1 MKKVKQHIF
10 WTQGTIFCLSGR
22 KYKRQGLQLT
32 TILCFFL
39 LINTT
44 GFAFKSDTTIIVP
57 KPTIN
62 ANNPVCEDGTLKLET
77 PFQNNTIFHW
87 YAPNGEEISV
97 VATATIPN
105 IDLSMAGKYSLKAEQ
120 DGCFSEVEF
129 IDIQVLS
136 KPEAPVITN
145 NGPLCEG
152 ETLLL
157 DGPTLANTEYKWIDP
172 FGTVIS
178 NEEDVTIENIPKELA
193 GNYFL
198 EITQS
203 GCTSHLGGTDV
214 GVIAINEIPKLNIAT
229 AVCEGDSLKIKGPH
243 VAGANYLWQ
252 GPNNFQSDAADS
264 LVFPIANTN
273 LNGTFTLM
281 LEAAGCVSPVGSIV
295 VEVAE
300 KPTAR
305 LTGGGIF
312 CEGDKTEIGIHLTGT
327 SPFDLVYSIN
337 QVVQPEFTSPK
348 ASFSIPVAPTQ
359 QERYALVS
367 LKDQTGCSAEIDF
380 EEKTVTVFPKPTT
393 SLITD
398 TLCTE
403 SNEYYQAVFIV
414 KGGVKPY
421 VSAGLSGTLSD
432 SIFTSDL
439 IESGAAYNFQIIDNN
454 NCASAEI
461 SGRHACLCNT
471 DAGTVDLTPI
481 ILCGSETATIIH
493 EGNESLDVNDQLL
506 FVLHD
511 SPIHELGEIL
521 ATSTEPNFSYT
532 NNLVFGQT
540 YYVSP
545 VAGNKDGLIIDFEDR
560 CFSVGQGT
568 PLTFQEV
575 PKLLSISGQQSI
587 CPGATLTLQ
596 ASEAEGAT
604 YVWQTPIE
612 IIETSNPKL
621 VIPNISSDYSG
632 DFRVSIRRGECVSL
646 PSSNFTVEVTIPS
659 GQADAGLDTISCGNA
674 SIFLDAKI
682 PDFGFGKWTVNSGA
696 YVLDPF
702 DAKSKVVTLQE
713 GLNVFYWTLSTD
725 ECPNFETDSV
735 IIAYRPNATARND
748 SFELDKKESIIDLN
762 VLSND
767 ITPGGHDF
775 WVELFGLPHVGVV
788 EDLGDGDFSYKRPFD
803 TFEGATVFTYLLC
816 FDTPTC
822 SVLCDTG
829 AVIIDVMLDP
839 FDPNVYV
846 PDGITPN
853 NDGTNDQLVI
863 EGIENHPENE
873 LILFDRWG
881 NLIFQASPYK
891 NSWDG
896 TLNNA
901 PLPEGAYYYVLK
913 TDITN
918 KRTLKGRVYII
929 R

>member
-1 MKKVKQHIF
+1 MIKVKQNIF
-10 WTQGTIFCLSGR
+10 WTQWTILYLSGR
-22 KYKRQGLQLT
+22 KYKGQCLQLT
-32 TILCFFL
+32 TSFIFFL
-39 LINTT
+39 LIHTS
-44 GFAFKSDTTIIVP
+44 GFAYKSDTTIIVP
-57 KPTIN
+57 KPTII

-120 DGCFSEVEF
+120 DGCFSEAEF
-129 IDIQVLS
+129 IDVEVIS
-136 KPEAPVITN
+136 KPEAPVISN

-157 DGPTLANTEYKWIDP
+157 DGPTHANTDYKWIDP

-193 GNYFL
+193 GDYFL

-203 GCTSHLGGTDV
+203 GCVSHLGGTEV
-214 GVIAINEIPKLNIAT
+214 GVIAINEIPTLNITT
-229 AVCEGDSLKIKGPH
+229 AVCEGDSLKIIGPH

-252 GPNNFQSDAADS
+252 GPNDFQSDAADS
-264 LVFPIANTN
+264 LVFPVANTN

-281 LEAAGCVSPVGSIV
+281 LEAAGCVSPVGSVV
-295 VEVAE
+295 VEVAA
-300 KPTAR
+300 KPTAQ
-305 LTGGGIF
+305 LTGGGVF
-312 CEGDKTEIGIHLTGT
+312 CEGDKTEIGIQLTGT
-327 SPFDLVYSIN
+327 SPFDLIYSIN
-337 QVVQPEFTSPK
+337 QVAQPELTSSK
-348 ASFSIPVAPTQ
+348 ANFSIPVAPTQ
-359 QERYALVS
+359 QESYALVS
-367 LKDQTGCSAEIDF
+367 IKDQTGCAADIDF
-380 EEKTVTVFPKPTT
+380 EEKTITVFSKPTT

-414 KGGVKPY
+414 KDGVKPY
-421 VSAGLSGTLSD
+421 ISAGLSGTLSD

-439 IESGAAYNFQIIDNN
+439 IETGTAYNFQIIDNN
-454 NCASAEI
+454 NCASTEI
-461 SGRHACLCNT
+461 SGRHTCLCNT
-471 DAGTVDLTPI
+471 DAGTVDLVPI
-481 ILCGSETATIIH
+481 VVCGDETATIVH
-493 EGNESLDVNDQLL
+493 NGDENLDINDQLI

-511 SPIHELGEIL
+511 SPTNELGTIL
-521 ATSTEPNFSYT
+521 ATSTKPNFSYT
-532 NNLVFGQT
+532 NNLTYSQT

-545 VAGNKDGLIIDFEDR
+545 VAGNKNGVLIDFEDR

-568 PLTFQEV
+568 PLIFQEV
-575 PKLLSISGQQSI
+575 PTLLAISGEQSI

-596 ASEAEGAT
+596 ASGEKAST
-604 YVWQTPIE
+604 YIWQTPID
-612 IIETSNPKL
+612 IIETSDPIL
-621 VIPNISSDYSG
+621 IIPNISSDYSG
-632 DFRVSIRRGECVSL
+632 DYTIRMQKGECISA
-646 PSSNFTVEVTIPS
+646 PSSAFTIEVTIPS
-659 GQADAGLDTISCGNA
+659 GLADAGLDTISCGN
-674 SIFLDAKI
+674 STIFLDAQV
-682 PDFGFGKWTVNSGA
+682 PDFGFGKWSVNSGA
-696 YVLDPF
+696 HVVDPF
-702 DAKSKVVTLQE
+702 DPKSKAVTLQE
-713 GLNVFYWTLSTD
+713 GLNIFYWTLSTD

-748 SFELDKKESIIDLN
+748 SFELDKTESIIDLN
-762 VLSND
+762 VLAND
-767 ITPGGHDF
+767 VTPGGHDF

-822 SVLCDTG
+822 SILCDTG

-839 FDPNVYV
+839 LDPNVYV

-853 NDGTNDQLVI
+853 NDGTNDRLVI
-863 EGIENHPENE
+863 EGIENHAENE

-881 NLIFQASPYK
+881 NLVFQASPYK

-896 TLNNA
+896 TFNNA